1 MEPQVG
7 DVVLSLAGRDKGRM
21 FFVLDVTDGYALIA
35 DGKLRRAGEPK
46 RKKLKHIRRIGAPD
60 CKVALKLR
68 AGDKVHSAELRKG
81 MAEFQG
87 EAQEG
92 G

>member
-46 RKKLKHIRRIGAPD
+46 RKKLKHLHRIGTPD

-68 AGDKVHSAELRKG
+68 AGERVHSAELRKG
-81 MAEFQG
+81 MSEFQG